1 MKKIRT
7 PARKAGVRVSATR
20 QIDAGFPPILGDA
33 PRFLILGSLPS
44 QASLAAAQYYAH
56 PRNAFWPMLGAILGF
71 DAGLPYAARVEKLK
85 AAQIAVW
92 DVCAAAHRPG
102 SLDSDIAPD
111 TVTPNDFAALFA
123 RNPTIEAVL
132 LNGGTAADLFKT
144 RVLPRLQSCP
154 DWHRLP
160 STSPAHAGMNFD
172 DKRARWAAALGR
184 GG

>member
-7 PARKAGVRVSATR
+7 PARKAGVRVSAPR
-20 QIDAGFPPILGDA
+20 RIDTGFAPILG
-33 PRFLILGSLPS
+33 PKPQFLILGSLPS

-56 PRNAFWPMLGAILGF
+56 KRNAFWPMLGAILGF

-85 AAQIAVW
+85 DAHIAVW

-123 RNPTIEAVL
+123 RNPTIGAVL
-132 LNGGTAADLFKT
+132 LNGGTAADLFRT
-144 RVLPRLQSCP
+144 RVVPALAACP
-154 DWHRLP
+154 EWHRLP

-184 GG
+184 

>member
-7 PARKAGVRVSATR
+7 PARKAGVRVSTSR
-20 QIDAGFPPILGDA
+20 QIDAGFPPILGA
-33 PRFLILGSLPS
+33 KPRFLILGSLPS

-56 PRNAFWPMLGAILGF
+56 KRNAFWPMLGAILGF
-71 DAGLPYAARVEKLK
+71 DAGLPYALRVEKLK
-85 AAQIAVW
+85 EARIAVW

-111 TVTPNDFAALFA
+111 TVTPNDFATLFA
-123 RNPTIEAVL
+123 QNPSICAVL
-132 LNGGTAADLFKT
+132 LNGGTAADLFRT
-144 RVLPRLQSCP
+144 RVVPTLRSCP
-154 DWHRLP
+154 DRHRLP

-184 GG
+184 